1 MSQETIRPPMNIIL
15 AYDGS
20 EHSRVALTIL
30 NDLCGDETRRRKT
43 KVSLLTVIT
52 PRQVDDHAYLR
63 ESLSN
68 AERFLE
74 NLCFQVTSELI
85 LGSPAEKIIEYAD
98 EGNADLVIVG
108 AKGLRATLRILLGGV
123 AQQVVEYANCPVL
136 VVRSPYSK
144 ISRILIVTD
153 GSEQSINAINYF
165 TEFPVPQDVEVR
177 VMHILTPTPIRPMV
191 GSVGETWP
199 LGPDMMPHTWSES
212 TEEHIR
218 WQEEEEAQGEKIL
231 DEALQTLDSQGI
243 KALKVL
249 KRGDAATEILDYIDN
264 FDINLV
270 VAGSRGLGQVQG
282 WLLGSVSRKL
292 VHYANCSLLIVK
304 THTGD

>member
-1 MSQETIRPPMNIIL
+1 MSQETKRPPMNILL

-20 EHSRVALTIL
+20 EHSRVALTVL
-30 NDLCGDETRRRKT
+30 NDLCADETRRRKT
-43 KVSLLTVIT
+43 KVNLLTVIT
-52 PRQVDDHAYLR
+52 PRQVDDHAYLH
-63 ESLSN
+63 ESLNN
-68 AERFLE
+68 AERFLD
-74 NLCFQVTSELI
+74 NMCYQVTSELI

-98 EGNADLVIVG
+98 EENSDLIIVG

-136 VVRSPYSK
+136 VVRSPYQK
-144 ISRILIVTD
+144 ISRILVLTD
-153 GSEQSINAINYF
+153 GSEQSNNAINYLS
-165 TEFPVPQDVEVR
+165 EFPFPPDVEVR
-177 VMHILTPTPIRPMV
+177 VMHILSPTPIRPMF

-218 WQEEEEAQGEKIL
+218 WQEEEEVQGGKIL
-231 DEALQTLDSQGI
+231 DAALQTMGSQGI
-243 KALKVL
+243 KALRVL
-249 KRGDAATEILDYIDN
+249 KRGDAATEILDYIDK

-304 THTGD
+304 TPPKN